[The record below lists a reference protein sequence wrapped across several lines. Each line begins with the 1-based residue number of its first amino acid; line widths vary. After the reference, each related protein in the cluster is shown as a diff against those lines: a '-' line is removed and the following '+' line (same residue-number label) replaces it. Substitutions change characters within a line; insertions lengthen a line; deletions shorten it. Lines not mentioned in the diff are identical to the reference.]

1 MLMETVINVVLLIY
15 STIMFSVIYIFIR
28 PQSLWYFGTHSLI
41 SIESF
46 TKDFSIKR
54 VSKIMTVMQT
64 PRSFLKESLVTLKSF
79 SDVTKN
85 VRLR

>member
-64 PRSFLKESLVTLKSF
+64 QDLF
-79 SDVTKN
+79 SKKV
-85 VRLR
+85 